1 MKKTLIILLLG
12 LLFSNPVLAESYYFK
27 GCKLSNVASGDYV
40 INLEKKLVE
49 ATLKAADGR
58 IQKFSDPIK
67 KIDKDKVITDKI
79 ASGIGDEIYFE
90 YVLNA
95 KTKTIIKLQYK
106 KQSGSGFELFRIQNK
121 RESEC
126 KEVKADWDKDKIE
139 KSEILKEQTR
149 ISKAQKKMKKEQ
161 SFAIKCEGND
171 SQQWTNC
178 KGSYT
183 ATTGHKYDGLFK
195 NGKIFKGTAIFP
207 GGATYV
213 GEFKNFKPHGYGNF
227 AWTNGDK
234 YYGEWKDGKS
244 HGNGTKIWKDGREYS
259 GTFKNDKLHGSGTFY
274 YPDGKKY
281 VGEFLNGKRNGEGTF
296 TYADGTAFIGM
307 FVDGKQQGLGEC
319 ISVDGKSVPC
329 ESKPETKVTA
339 QVVDEFAGKDTRKIS
354 IVARWWVR
362 ISQYETNTKRGKKI
376 MDKLKSDFDKKA
388 LELCSPQNN
397 FNVLKKQ
404 IEVLEID
411 ETPAYGLETKLKL
424 GINGVVECTKS

>member
-1 MKKTLIILLLG
+1 MKN
-12 LLFSNPVLAESYYFK
+12 LLFIITFFLITGMNAQFI
-27 GCKLSNVASGDYV
+27 SGNCNNGY
-40 INLEKKLVE
+40 
-49 ATLKAADGR
+49 G
-58 IQKFSDPIK
+58 IK
-67 KIDKDKVITDKI
+67 KYKD
-79 ASGIGDEIYFE
+79 
-90 YVLNA
+90 
-95 KTKTIIKLQYK
+95 
-106 KQSGSGFELFRIQNK
+106 
-121 RESEC
+121 
-126 KEVKADWDKDKIE
+126 
-139 KSEILKEQTR
+139 
-149 ISKAQKKMKKEQ
+149 
-161 SFAIKCEGND
+161 
-171 SQQWTNC
+171 
-178 KGSYT
+178 
-183 ATTGHKYDGLFK
+183 
-195 NGKIFKGTAIFP
+195 GTM
-207 GGATYV
+207 YV
-213 GEFKNFKPHGYGNF
+213 GEWWNDVPSGQGTVIW
-227 AWTNGDK
+227 A
-234 YYGEWKDGKS
+234 DG
-244 HGNGTKIWKDGREYS
+244 TI
-259 GTFKNDKLHGSGTFY
+259 
-274 YPDGKKY
+274 Y

-339 QVVDEFAGKDTRKIS
+339 QIVDEFAGKDTRKIS